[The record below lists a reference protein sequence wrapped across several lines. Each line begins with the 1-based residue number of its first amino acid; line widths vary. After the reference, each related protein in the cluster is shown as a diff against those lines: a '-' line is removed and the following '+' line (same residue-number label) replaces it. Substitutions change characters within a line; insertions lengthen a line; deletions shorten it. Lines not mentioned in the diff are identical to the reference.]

1 MDKVYLHIET
11 TNNGFNL
18 KSYTSFNRLCKENN
32 IDNKKVSKNNLPFKV
47 GNIIVMES
55 VVNTKI

>member
-1 MDKVYLHIET
+1 MEKIFILIET
-11 TNNGFNL
+11 NNNDFNV
-18 KSYTSFNRLCKENN
+18 KTYSSFNRLCKENN
-32 IDNKKVSKNNLPFKV
+32 IDNKKVSKNDLPFKM